1 MSSKS
6 DFIPH
11 VVRLLIEAA
20 GENVALTIVQQLGG
34 SRLRIPKRN
43 EGTRLEKLVG
53 TDAAR
58 ALVASLADEPLEIQL
73 ANRFVTARCPHRVLN
88 QEARLAVLRVIPTS
102 IQSLIAN
109 TNITPT
115 HTHTHIPNTLPN

>member
-34 SRLRIPKRN
+34 SRLRIPKRA

-58 ALVASLADEPLEIQL
+58 ALVDSLADERLEIPL
-73 ANRFVTARCPHRVLN
+73 ANRFVNRSEEH
-88 QEARLAVLRVIPTS
+88 TS
-102 IQSLIAN
+102 ELQSLMRISYAVFC
-109 TNITPT
+109 
-115 HTHTHIPNTLPN
+115 LQKKKKSL